1 VEASHVRLRERV
13 FAVCDRAEP
22 GNPPARGTEKI
33 TDGGGMSTGCDR
45 LQWSHWLALAPVA
58 SFFTQ
63 KSHAAIG
70 RSHNALIA
78 ND

>member
-33 TDGGGMSTGCDR
+33 TDGGGMSTGNPIVLILPGIDT
-45 LQWSHWLALAPVA
+45 A
-58 SFFTQ
+58 SLETAHNN
-63 KSHAAIG
+63 SVIAITEQ
-70 RSHNALIA
+70 RSDFVWHQ
-78 ND
+78 